1 MFDKHQP
8 TDKDLQRARDEFRAM
23 LEQRTEEAQWQK
35 FFSDNPYVLS
45 MSLPLRLAPEDIV
58 PMARP
63 GRSEPDFVFYAK
75 KLEPVPI
82 YGVIEIKKPDSRV
95 ITLTRS
101 NAAILSRDAATAV
114 QQVIDYSK
122 HQKNH
127 LKPKQDSILFLGN
140 QQYLFVIMGMST
152 EFGKKLGLELHQ
164 KMIAKHLPQNL
175 KLYPYDGLLRCFEAQ
190 IPTLLH
196 VLVPAVENDL
206 GSSKEDEAL
215 ARSIDRAL
223 LERAIEALSPGY
235 RIIYVLHD
243 IEGYEHN
250 EIAEMMGCSISNSK
264 DQLYKARTRMTS
276 LLQNT
281 TGLPPDVTRK
291 WIDHIR
297 KEFVQHRQAT
307 GRKRG

>member
-1 MFDKHQP
+1 MFDKHRP
-8 TDKDLQRARDEFRAM
+8 TERDLRRTRDEFRAM

-45 MSLPLRLAPEDIV
+45 MSFPLRLAPEDIV

-63 GRSEPDFVFYAK
+63 GRTEPDFVFYGK
-75 KLEPVPI
+75 KLEPIPI
-82 YGVIEIKKPDSRV
+82 YGVIEIKKPHSRI

-101 NAAILSRDAATAV
+101 NVAILSRDAATAV

-127 LKPKQDSILFLGN
+127 LKPKQESILFLGN
-140 QQYLFVIMGMST
+140 QQYLFVIM
-152 EFGKKLGLELHQ
+152 
-164 KMIAKHLPQNL
+164 
-175 KLYPYDGLLRCFEAQ
+175 
-190 IPTLLH
+190 IPTRLH
-196 VLVPAVENDL
+196 VLVPAVESDL

-223 LERAIEALSPGY
+223 LERAIEALSPGD

-250 EIAEMMGCSISNSK
+250 EIAEMMGCSISDSK
-264 DQLYKARTRMTS
+264 NQLYKARTKMKS
-276 LLQNT
+276 LLQTT
-281 TGLPPDVTRK
+281 TGLPEDVTRK
-291 WIDHIR
+291 WIDHIQKEFAQQR
-297 KEFVQHRQAT
+297 KET